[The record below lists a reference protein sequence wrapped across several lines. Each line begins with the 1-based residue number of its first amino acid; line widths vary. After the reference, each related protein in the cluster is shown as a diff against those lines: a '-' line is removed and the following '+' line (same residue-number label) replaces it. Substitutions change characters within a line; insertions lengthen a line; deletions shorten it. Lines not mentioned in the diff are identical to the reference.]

1 MNLKLPSTV
10 LEVLPTKCSN
20 RSGLA
25 AAIQENVCW
34 VARISAVSDKVAA
47 VWRTINMISN
57 STKSFYAFS
66 VWCKTL
72 DTAQSLNR
80 HSTDELPCMYHRQ
93 TKADELVC
101 LE

>member
-10 LEVLPTKCSN
+10 LEVLSTKCSN

-57 STKSFYAFS
+57 STKRFYAFS
-66 VWCKTL
+66 VWCKT
-72 DTAQSLNR
+72 R
-80 HSTDELPCMYHRQ
+80 IR
-93 TKADELVC
+93 LVSISIF
-101 LE
+101 EPS

>member
-10 LEVLPTKCSN
+10 LEVLSTKCSN

-57 STKSFYAFS
+57 STKRFYVFS

-72 DTAQSLNR
+72 DTAR